1 MNGDENDQRYQNF
14 IQFEDSVLETLNDF
28 RQKTSLGAMDKEQAG
43 TKIGYKAS
51 TNVFGIH
58 NIGNTCFFNST
69 MQAMNATRE
78 LVDAYLKHKEDFNA
92 EESILSSRK
101 TLTQKL
107 ET

>member
-1 MNGDENDQRYQNF
+1 
-14 IQFEDSVLETLNDF
+14 
-28 RQKTSLGAMDKEQAG
+28 MDKEQSV

-78 LVDAYLKHKEDFNA
+78 LVDAYLLHKEDFVN
-92 EESILSSRK
+92 EESVLTSKIY
-101 TLTQKL
+101 LTQST
-107 ET
+107 ETSIGSTPNS